1 MISIPIKMDMTASI
15 EGIVREI
22 ERGFGISN
30 MEDDVSSLV
39 KVRDDG
45 INCTD
50 EISGIQVDGVIA
62 KLGFPNSFRIEANGF
77 AGGVW
82 VVWNENI
89 LIDILELHP
98 QMIYMR
104 FKVVIWKFDS

>member
-50 EISGIQVDGVIA
+50 EV
-62 KLGFPNSFRIEANGF
+62 
-77 AGGVW
+77 
-82 VVWNENI
+82 
-89 LIDILELHP
+89 
-98 QMIYMR
+98 
-104 FKVVIWKFDS
+104 